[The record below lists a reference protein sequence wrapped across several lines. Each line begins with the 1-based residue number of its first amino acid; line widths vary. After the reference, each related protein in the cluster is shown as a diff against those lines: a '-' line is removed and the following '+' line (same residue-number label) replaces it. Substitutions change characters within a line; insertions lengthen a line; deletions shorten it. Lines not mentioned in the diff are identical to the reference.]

1 MPGVADSR
9 PLKTAITQ
17 SNPNGRLFGN
27 RDWIFGLILVFATII
42 AYQQV
47 WHGGFFWD
55 DDDYV
60 THNLLLHS
68 LKGLWLI
75 WSVPG
80 ATPQY
85 YPLLFTS
92 FWVDYHLWQLNPLG
106 YHLTNV
112 LLQALNAILLWAVLR
127 RLNVPGAWL
136 AAAIFALHPVNVET
150 VACVAERKN
159 LLAGFFYLSSALAC
173 LRFWLPNPATAD
185 GRATSFSE
193 TPAIG
198 LGSWKFYW
206 LALILYLCALLA
218 KTAAVALPVAVLL
231 VVWWKRGK
239 MGWRELFPLAPF
251 LAVGMVM
258 GLLTVWVEK
267 HFVHAT
273 GSEWAFSFLERCL
286 IAGKDVWF
294 YLGKLAWPHP
304 LIFIYPR
311 WNFNASHPAA
321 YLPVVAVIVTLFIL
335 WFNRRGWA
343 RPMLVALAYFLALL
357 FPVLGFFNV
366 FFFRFSFVA
375 DHFQYLASIGPITLA
390 AAGIDKL
397 FRSLRDQQPFWKPIF
412 CGTLLLVLG
421 MLTWRQCAIYA
432 DIETL
437 WQTTARLNPNCWIA
451 YNNLGYALIQKG
463 SVDEAITQYQRALE
477 IKPDYEEAHYNLG
490 NALIR
495 KGSVDE
501 AIAQY
506 QTALQIKPD
515 YAEAHDNL
523 GNALIERGSV
533 GEAITQYQKA
543 LEINPYYPRALN
555 NLAWTL
561 ATSPQ
566 ASLRNGDK
574 AVALAQRANQL
585 TGGEN
590 PTILYTLAAAY
601 AEAGRFSDAMRS
613 AQKAIELAQAEGRQD
628 MVEQLNSE
636 LKLYEMGLPFHQ
648 ESR

>member
-1 MPGVADSR
+1 
-9 PLKTAITQ
+9 
-17 SNPNGRLFGN
+17 
-27 RDWIFGLILVFATII
+27 
-42 AYQQV
+42 
-47 WHGGFFWD
+47 
-55 DDDYV
+55 
-60 THNLLLHS
+60 
-68 LKGLWLI
+68 
-75 WSVPG
+75 
-80 ATPQY
+80 
-85 YPLLFTS
+85 
-92 FWVDYHLWQLNPLG
+92 
-106 YHLTNV
+106 
-112 LLQALNAILLWAVLR
+112 
-127 RLNVPGAWL
+127 
-136 AAAIFALHPVNVET
+136 
-150 VACVAERKN
+150 
-159 LLAGFFYLSSALAC
+159 
-173 LRFWLPNPATAD
+173 
-185 GRATSFSE
+185 
-193 TPAIG
+193 
-198 LGSWKFYW
+198 
-206 LALILYLCALLA
+206 
-218 KTAAVALPVAVLL
+218 
-231 VVWWKRGK
+231 
-239 MGWRELFPLAPF
+239 
-251 LAVGMVM
+251 
-258 GLLTVWVEK
+258 
-267 HFVHAT
+267 
-273 GSEWAFSFLERCL
+273 
-286 IAGKDVWF
+286 
-294 YLGKLAWPHP
+294 
-304 LIFIYPR
+304 
-311 WNFNASHPAA
+311 
-321 YLPVVAVIVTLFIL
+321 VVAVIVTLFIL

-366 FFFRFSFVA
+366 SFFYYSFVA

-451 YNNLGYALIQKG
+451 YNKLGNVLIQKG
-463 SVDEAITQYQRALE
+463 SVDEAI
-477 IKPDYEEAHYNLG
+477 I
-490 NALIR
+490 
-495 KGSVDE
+495 
-501 AIAQY
+501 QY

-515 YAEAHDNL
+515 YAGAHYNL
-523 GNALIERGSV
+523 GCALIERGRV

-574 AVALAQRANQL
+574 AVELAQRANQL